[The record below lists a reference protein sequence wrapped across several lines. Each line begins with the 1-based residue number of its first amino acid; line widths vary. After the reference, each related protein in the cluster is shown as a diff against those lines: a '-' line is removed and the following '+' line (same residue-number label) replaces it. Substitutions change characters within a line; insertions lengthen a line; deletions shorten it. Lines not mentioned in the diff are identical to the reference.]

1 MIIAGPRQSG
11 RSTFTY
17 GLSEPEIIEKGTLIY
32 MLFQN
37 FFQEVLRE
45 TTLTNT
51 RQLDIAVKMSVLDAM
66 HTKTARNTESLQR
79 SEGDEE
85 FVLELKPPG
94 HTFQSG
100 EYIRDLLDLENS
112 RNVRLS
118 RGKGIAKNLT
128 EQFVS
133 NPQDACEIL

>member
-1 MIIAGPRQSG
+1 
-11 RSTFTY
+11 
-17 GLSEPEIIEKGTLIY
+17 

-51 RQLDIAVKMSVLDAM
+51 RQLDIAVKMSVLDATM
-66 HTKTARNTESLQR
+66 HTKSAKKTESMQ
-79 SEGDEE
+79 EDEE
-85 FVLELKPPG
+85 YNLDLRPPG

-128 EQFVS
+128 E
-133 NPQDACEIL
+133 